1 MEQRKLYKSSTD
13 KALFG
18 VCGGLAEYFGVDS
31 LIVRLVFVL
40 VSFGF
45 GTGVGI
51 YLLAA
56 LLMPSRPQG
65 APGYG
70 YANAQNPG
78 ARYDGSTAGN
88 GTYAQNNTYSQT
100 QGSASG
106 WQSSSG
112 DGQHSTAYMGGQNTG
127 YSYGQSS
134 GFAYGQDAGSGNG
147 QQAPAG
153 DASGVQDAEY
163 TKVEDEV
170 PDFQGAD
177 AAAAA
182 AQTAQTAETAQSAA
196 ESEPAQSAFSAY
208 QEAADN
214 AARVFTGEASSMEE
228 AAAMNE
234 AERARVRQKVEE
246 VHSQQ
251 TASRQNAGTGSSGA
265 AGAPGSGFGAS
276 GAAGAS
282 GFSSAASNT
291 SGSAYRTS
299 QNYTYQAQPQ
309 GSQSY
314 SYHAQPQQPQ
324 ETKKS
329 SASKGKSTLGV
340 CLLAV
345 GAVVLLREFVPWIS
359 RSIVFALALIII
371 GSYILFTKDR

>member
-65 APGYG
+65 AAGYG

-78 ARYDGSTAGN
+78 ARYDGSTAGS

-100 QGSASG
+100 QGNASG

-112 DGQHSTAYMGGQNTG
+112 DGQHSTAYMGSQNTG

-134 GFAYGQDAGSGNG
+134 GSAYGQEGSGAG

-182 AQTAQTAETAQSAA
+182 AQTAETAESAA

-234 AERARVRQKVEE
+234 AERARVRKKVEE
-246 VHSQQ
+246 VHAQQ
-251 TASRQNAGTGSSGA
+251 EASRQNAGNGASGA
-265 AGAPGSGFGAS
+265 AGVPGNGFGAS

-282 GFSSAASNT
+282 GYSSAASNS

-314 SYHAQPQQPQ
+314 SYQAQPQQQPR
-324 ETKKS
+324 EAKKS
-329 SASKGKSTLGV
+329 SGSKGKSTLGV

-359 RSIVFALALIII
+359 RSIVFALSLIII